1 MLPGNFWGSLV
12 DSISLQDTKLIYRNL
27 WHFYTQTKENIRTE
41 IKETIPFTITSK
53 KKNKKQKKTTLDETY
68 LRR

>member
-41 IKETIPFTITSK
+41 IKETIPFTIAK
-53 KKNKKQKKTTLDETY
+53 IIIIIKY
-68 LRR
+68 L

>member
-27 WHFYTQTKENIRTE
+27 WHFYTQTKENRTE
-41 IKETIPFTITSK
+41 IKETIPFTTAKIIIIIIK
-53 KKNKKQKKTTLDETY
+53 Y
-68 LRR
+68 L